1 MKMKMMMIRTM
12 KSMKVIYII
21 FILNKHF
28 LNISHNYVESD
39 HKFCTNIIL
48 NYSKK
53 SKSTIYEMQNKS
65 RNEICRLSRK
75 HDFNNCKQ

>member
-1 MKMKMMMIRTM
+1 M

-21 FILNKHF
+21 FILQKKHF
-28 LNISHNYVESD
+28 LNISHNYVDSD
-39 HKFCTNIIL
+39 HKYCTNIIL
-48 NYSKK
+48 NNSKTK
-53 SKSTIYEMQNKS
+53 SESTIYEIQNKS